1 MRAAVLQNDSK
12 LAVEDVEAPPRE
24 AGELMLAVR
33 NCGICGSD
41 LHAVHSM
48 PPGTIF
54 GHEFAGEVVEITDG
68 VEGWKVGDRVV
79 SLPYF
84 CCQQCDRCRRGDGI
98 LCMQIRGIGLGP
110 VGGAYAELVRVQP
123 ENSFVI
129 PPHVS
134 FREAAL
140 VEPLAVG
147 LHGVRRSRLK
157 AGEACII
164 LGAGP
169 IGIATLAWARELGAK
184 TIVSDPS
191 PGRRAMA
198 ERFGA
203 TAVVDP
209 TKDEPGFVAR
219 EIAGDEINTVFEC
232 VGAPGLIQNAML
244 MASLRAQI
252 VVLGVCMATD
262 EIFPIHGVLKE
273 LEIDFVLGY
282 SRSEFQETL
291 EAVASRRIDPTAMI
305 TDVIDLEGVP
315 AAFEALA
322 TPNTQCKVEIE
333 FAT

>member
-1 MRAAVLQNDSK
+1 MRAAVLQGNGK
-12 LAVEDVEAPPRE
+12 LAVEEVEAPPTE
-24 AGELMLAVR
+24 PGELVLAVR

-84 CCQQCDRCRRGDGI
+84 SCQQCDRCRRGDGI

-110 VGGAYAELVRVQP
+110 VGGAYADLVRVQP
-123 ENSFVI
+123 ENSFIV
-129 PPHVS
+129 PQHVS
-134 FREAAL
+134 YREAAL

-147 LHGVRRSRLK
+147 LHGVRRSRL
-157 AGEACII
+157 ANGEACVI

-169 IGIATLAWARELGAK
+169 IGIAALLWARDLGAR
-184 TIVSDPS
+184 TVVSDPS

-198 ERFGA
+198 EKLGA

-209 TKDEPGFVAR
+209 NADDPGFVAR
-219 EIAGDEINTVFEC
+219 EIAGDEITTVFEC
-232 VGAPGLIQNAML
+232 VGARGLIQSAMGIG
-244 MASLRAQI
+244 SLRAQI

-262 EIFPIHGVLKE
+262 EIFPIHGILKE

-291 EAVASRRIDPTAMI
+291 EAIASKRIEPTAMI
-305 TDVIDLEGVP
+305 TDVIDLDGVP
-315 AAFEALA
+315 AAFDALA

-333 FAT
+333 LA

>member
-1 MRAAVLQNDSK
+1 MKAAVLQSTGT
-12 LAVEDVEAPPRE
+12 LAVEDVVPPALE
-24 AGELMLAVR
+24 PGEMILRVC

-54 GHEFAGEVVEITDG
+54 GHEFAGEVTAVGDG
-68 VEGWKVGDRVV
+68 VSGWKVGDRAV

-84 CCQQCDRCRRGDGI
+84 SCGECGRCHRGDGI
-98 LCMQIRGIGLGP
+98 VCMQIRGIGLGAVP
-110 VGGAYAELVRVQP
+110 GAYAERVRVSP
-123 ENSFVI
+123 ALSFPV
-129 PPHVS
+129 PPHVT

-147 LHGVRRSRLK
+147 LHGVRRSRLAK
-157 AGEACII
+157 DETCVI

-169 IGIATLAWARELGAK
+169 IGIATLLWARELGAK
-184 TIVSDPS
+184 TVVSDLS

-198 ERFGA
+198 ERLGA

-209 TKDEPGFVAR
+209 RKDEPGFVALDLGG
-219 EIAGDEINTVFEC
+219 ESVTTIFEC
-232 VGAPGLIQNAML
+232 VGAPGLMQSAIT
-244 MASLRAQI
+244 MAPLRAQI

-262 EIFPIHGVLKE
+262 EIFPIHGILKE

-282 SRSEFQETL
+282 SRDEFRETL
-291 EAVASRRIDPTAMI
+291 DAIATRRIEPSAMI
-305 TDVIDLEGVP
+305 TDVIGLDGVP
-315 AAFEALA
+315 AMFTELA

-333 FAT
+333 F